1 MPYQTYN
8 RAGPHIFQLCFI
20 ATLLSSLT
28 LATELPAG
36 VGSTNLTIQFPHGTR
51 YIAHQHLLCTPST
64 WKTIIPFYLADY
76 LAHVVTV
83 KSIPG
88 ESAVSSALALFFAL
102 MFPSLGLNRGLE
114 AIAQCA
120 IRGKTPLEK
129 ACRAGAL
136 AVVARENSS
145 LWDDEETISDSGV
158 RDTPGEKSIA
168 DAGAISPAGN
178 DEPAGTEPG
187 TTDSDA
193 VLLHTQEG
201 SLQPQ
206 AAE

>member
-1 MPYQTYN
+1 VAKH
-8 RAGPHIFQLCFI
+8 RWRRH
-20 ATLLSSLT
+20 
-28 LATELPAG
+28 
-36 VGSTNLTIQFPHGTR
+36 
-51 YIAHQHLLCTPST
+51 
-64 WKTIIPFYLADY
+64 
-76 LAHVVTV
+76 
-83 KSIPG
+83 
-88 ESAVSSALALFFAL
+88 
-102 MFPSLGLNRGLE
+102 
-114 AIAQCA
+114 
-120 IRGKTPLEK
+120 
-129 ACRAGAL
+129 
-136 AVVARENSS
+136 VVARENSS